1 MPHDAS
7 RKVVWAERLVPASP
21 DRIFDLL
28 ADPNQHGTFDGSGT
42 VVAARRSAP
51 SRLSMGAKFGMD
63 MRIGLPYR
71 MTNTV
76 VEFDEGTQIGWRHVG
91 GHVWRY
97 VLSPVAG
104 GTMVREEF
112 DYSTNRAPLLLA
124 LMRAIPTNERS
135 IERTLDNLARHF
147 GANA

>member
-1 MPHDAS
+1 MPHDAA

-21 DRIFDLL
+21 DRIFNLL
-28 ADPNQHGTFDGSGT
+28 ADPAQHSVIDGSGT
-42 VVAARRSAP
+42 VVAARRGAP
-51 SRLSMGAKFGMD
+51 SRLALGTKFGMD

-76 VEFDEGTQIGWRHVG
+76 VEFDEGARIGWRHVG

-112 DYSTNRAPLLLA
+112 DYSTNRAPWLLA
-124 LMRAIPTNERS
+124 LMRAIPNNERS

-147 GANA
+147 GADS

>member
-1 MPHDAS
+1 MPHDAA

-28 ADPNQHGTFDGSGT
+28 ADPAQHGTIDGSGT
-42 VVAARRSAP
+42 VVAARRGAP
-51 SRLSMGAKFGMD
+51 SRLSLGAKFGMD

-76 VEFDEGTQIGWRHVG
+76 VEFDEGSRIGWRHVG

-97 VLSPVAG
+97 LLTPVAG

-135 IERTLDNLARHF
+135 VERTLDNLARRF
-147 GANA
+147 GASS

>member
-1 MPHDAS
+1 MPHDAA
-7 RKVVWAERLVPASP
+7 RRVVWEERLVPASP

-28 ADPNQHGTFDGSGT
+28 ADPARHATIDGSGT
-42 VVAARRSAP
+42 VVAARRGAP
-51 SRLSMGAKFGMD
+51 SRLSMGARFGMD
-63 MRIGLPYR
+63 MRIGLRYR

-76 VEFDEGTQIGWRHVG
+76 VEFDEGSRIGWRHVG

-124 LMRAIPTNERS
+124 LMRAVPNNERS

-147 GANA
+147 GADS

>member
-28 ADPNQHGTFDGSGT
+28 TDPAQHGTFDGSGT

-76 VEFDEGTQIGWRHVG
+76 VEFDEGTRIGWRHVG

-147 GANA
+147 GADA

>member
-1 MPHDAS
+1 
-7 RKVVWAERLVPASP
+7 
-21 DRIFDLL
+21 
-28 ADPNQHGTFDGSGT
+28 
-42 VVAARRSAP
+42 
-51 SRLSMGAKFGMD
+51 MD

-76 VEFDEGTQIGWRHVG
+76 VEFDEGTRIGWRHVG

-147 GANA
+147 GADA